1 MTYSANSFECQDYG
15 IGCATA
21 TDIMGIWIKYG
32 ENPLLQN
39 EKGLVGIGHNA
50 LFTDKDGKLRI
61 VYHAHKDKKNIHP
74 RAMYIGDVYFKKVR
88 GVDRLRISKERI
100 VPRISRTG
108 SNQ

>member
-1 MTYSANSFECQDYG
+1 
-15 IGCATA
+15 
-21 TDIMGIWIKYG
+21 
-32 ENPLLQN
+32 LQN

>member
-1 MTYSANSFECQDYG
+1 MHFLL
-15 IGCATA
+15 
-21 TDIMGIWIKYG
+21 IKM
-32 ENPLLQN
+32 
-39 EKGLVGIGHNA
+39 VSCA
-50 LFTDKDGKLRI
+50 LFI
-61 VYHAHKDKKNIHP
+61 HAHKDKKNIHP